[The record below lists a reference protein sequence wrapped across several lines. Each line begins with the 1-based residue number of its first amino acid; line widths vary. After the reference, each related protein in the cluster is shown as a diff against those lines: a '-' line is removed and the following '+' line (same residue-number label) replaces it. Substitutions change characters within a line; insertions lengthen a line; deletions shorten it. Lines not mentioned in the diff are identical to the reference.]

1 MVFENFFITGFKRR
15 QRVIRDIE
23 IKSQRLR
30 NEHKIQESKL
40 FEDHT
45 IFLKKELGTYFQQY
59 RQIMLQNGILPAD
72 NIGIPALTESEKN
85 LVENFK

>member
-1 MVFENFFITGFKRR
+1 MVFENFVITGFKRR

>member
-1 MVFENFFITGFKRR
+1 LVFENFVITGFKRR